1 MKFNGPSGEFLS
13 ALDLSKENSSILTD
27 RIPLIW
33 ISETGTELVIDGKT
47 IVSLHNT
54 LICHTEF
61 HEIIVNKFSSGKLL
75 RFNRDF
81 YCILNHD
88 DEVSCKGL
96 LIFGASELPIIPLD
110 ENYQRTLNAL
120 WVVIETDMSTSD
132 ELQLEMLQMLA
143 KRFLILATR
152 AYKEQVKF
160 EDLETEQVDLIRS
173 FNFLVEQHFRERHKV
188 ADCADLLFKSPKTL
202 SNLFAKVGSKTPLN
216 YIHERIAMEARR
228 KLRHSEDS
236 VKEIA
241 YDLGFEDLQSFGRF
255 FKRVEGV
262 SPMSC
267 IEDSFQCLRA

>member
-1 MKFNGPSGEFLS
+1 
-13 ALDLSKENSSILTD
+13 
-27 RIPLIW
+27 
-33 ISETGTELVIDGKT
+33 
-47 IVSLHNT
+47 
-54 LICHTEF
+54 
-61 HEIIVNKFSSGKLL
+61 
-75 RFNRDF
+75 
-81 YCILNHD
+81 
-88 DEVSCKGL
+88 
-96 LIFGASELPIIPLD
+96 
-110 ENYQRTLNAL
+110 
-120 WVVIETDMSTSD
+120 
-132 ELQLEMLQMLA
+132 MLA

>member
-241 YDLGFEDLQSFGRF
+241 YDLGFEDLQSFSRF